1 MNRIVIVGNGFDLA
15 HGLKSSYHDFVLW
28 LINEAISKVYS
39 DNNPVH
45 TDFFSINP
53 TKSLNS
59 ETFTLIESI
68 SEYYKDES
76 ILRTSNYLFF
86 RINTDTNSNSSI
98 SEKHNITFCIT
109 SHLFDTLLKSKNW
122 TDIEKAYFTILIKIS
137 EDKSGVYKETLK
149 KLNHD
154 FNKLKIKLA
163 EYLVFVENKLKKP
176 ENKSL
181 NDIIHKVDSDMLYK
195 CYSTEIRN
203 FLINK
208 GGEGN
213 PEKIF
218 YINFNYTSVL
228 RKVLENFSVKNNSIM
243 NKIVSIHGN
252 INDPEKI
259 IFGYGDESNSHF
271 RSLEEL
277 DIEAYL
283 VNFKSNYYPS
293 NSDYWDLEGIL
304 KLADYEVVVIGHSLG
319 LSDRILF
326 ETIFENE
333 NCKFIHLT
341 HTGNDSHFKKRIALS
356 RHFKDKKKLRSKL
369 VPESEVLK
377 YDRISE

>member
-1 MNRIVIVGNGFDLA
+1 MKTDTHSNT
-15 HGLKSSYHDFVLW
+15 S
-28 LINEAISKVYS
+28 ISK
-39 DNNPVH
+39 N
-45 TDFFSINP
+45 
-53 TKSLNS
+53 
-59 ETFTLIESI
+59 
-68 SEYYKDES
+68 
-76 ILRTSNYLFF
+76 
-86 RINTDTNSNSSI
+86 
-98 SEKHNITFCIT
+98 HNLTFCVT
-109 SHLFDTLLKSKNW
+109 SHLFDTLLNSKNW
-122 TDIEKAYFTILIKIS
+122 TDIEKAYFNILIKIS
-137 EDKSGVYKETLK
+137 EDKTMVFEETLN
-149 KLNHD
+149 KLNND

-163 EYLVFVENKLKKP
+163 EYLVLAEDKLKKP

-195 CYSTEIRN
+195 YYSTEIRN

-208 GGEGN
+208 GGEEN

-228 RKVLENFSVKNNSIM
+228 KIVLEKYSVQNNSIM

-283 VNFKSNYYPS
+283 INFKSNYYPS
-293 NSDYWDLEGIL
+293 NSDYWNLEGLL

-333 NCKFIHLT
+333 NCKLIHLT